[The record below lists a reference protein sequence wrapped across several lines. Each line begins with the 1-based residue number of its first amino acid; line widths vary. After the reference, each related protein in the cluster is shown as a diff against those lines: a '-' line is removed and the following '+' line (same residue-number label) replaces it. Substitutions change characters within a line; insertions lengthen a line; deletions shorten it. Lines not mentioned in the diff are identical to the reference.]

1 MTTIVYIIS
10 AFIIISKFLDCYTTS
25 SQITAI
31 TQEKNPIAS
40 KIMERIGIQTTIW
53 GFFGLS
59 ALIVSISVWSIFR
72 FYDTLLYKSLY
83 VILGLFISLIQFA
96 VAHTNQ
102 TKRLNRITRF
112 LLNKS

>member
-10 AFIIISKFLDCYTTS
+10 AFIITSKFLDCYTTS
-25 SQITAI
+25 SQIAAI

-102 TKRLNRITRF
+102 TKRLNIITRF